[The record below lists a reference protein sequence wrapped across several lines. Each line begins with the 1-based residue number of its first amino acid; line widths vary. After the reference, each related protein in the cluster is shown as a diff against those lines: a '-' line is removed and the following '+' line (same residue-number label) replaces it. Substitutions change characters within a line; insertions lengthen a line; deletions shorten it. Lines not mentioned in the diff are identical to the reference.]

1 MDDGIMNEP
10 KLSPIQ
16 WGMLITLRILV
27 GWHFLYEGVA
37 KLLKGNW
44 SAVGYLLESKWI
56 LSGWFHWMAS
66 HPNVLSAVDFL
77 NMWGLTAIG
86 LALIAGFCTRPAGM
100 AGILLI
106 LLYYVCNPPMP
117 GLFYSIPMEG
127 NYLIVNKNLVELGAL
142 AVLVVIPT
150 ERIVGIDR
158 IVRKAIRKLKKG

>member
-1 MDDGIMNEP
+1 MNEV
-10 KLSPIQ
+10 KLNRVQ
-16 WGMLITLRILV
+16 WAALVVLRVLI

-44 SAVGYLLESKWI
+44 SAAGYLLESKWI
-56 LSGWFHWMAS
+56 FSAWFHWMAAR
-66 HPNVLSAVDFL
+66 PDVLSVVNFL

-86 LALIAGFCTRPAGM
+86 LGLIVGFCTRPAGL

-106 LLYYVCNPPMP
+106 LLYYVCNPPLP

-127 NYLIVNKNLVELGAL
+127 NYLIINKNLVELAAL

-150 ERIVGIDR
+150 ERVMGMDSVIL
-158 IVRKAIRKLKKG
+158 KALKRFRRG